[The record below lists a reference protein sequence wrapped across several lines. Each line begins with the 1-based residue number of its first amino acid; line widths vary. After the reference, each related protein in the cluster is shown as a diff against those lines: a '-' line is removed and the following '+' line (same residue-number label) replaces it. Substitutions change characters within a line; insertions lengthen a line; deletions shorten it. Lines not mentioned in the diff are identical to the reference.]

1 MSTSGREEEDTGF
14 SKVYSGQ
21 PRKAIPGLRHG
32 QLPLCPCLTA
42 VIRIAS
48 GGKSGGHLKINT
60 RQAGR
65 ITIVDLDGPLR
76 LGPAEDVFRSQ
87 AEQLILAGSTLL
99 AVNLARVSDLDS
111 SGVGALVRVFSSAR
125 RAGGKCVFFSP
136 SQRALMVLK
145 MVRMDKILQ
154 ICEDE
159 AAALT
164 SF

>member
-1 MSTSGREEEDTGF
+1 M
-14 SKVYSGQ
+14 
-21 PRKAIPGLRHG
+21 
-32 QLPLCPCLTA
+32 
-42 VIRIAS
+42 
-48 GGKSGGHLKINT
+48 KINT

-65 ITIVDLDGPLR
+65 ITLLDLYGPLR

-87 AEQLILAGSTLL
+87 AEQLITAGSTLL
-99 AVNLARVSDLDS
+99 AVNLARVTDLDS
-111 SGVGALVRVFSSAR
+111 SGVGALVRVFTSAR
-125 RAGGKCVFFSP
+125 RAGGKCIFFSP
-136 SQRALMVLK
+136 SERVRMVLK